1 MAAIIFKN
9 WPFRSVRNKV
19 QTCAD
24 PPTPGPLSAQ
34 ARRDILITGRAVG
47 ATVVSAAENKGLI
60 VLMRAPTVDIKNHL
74 HYISIK

>member
-9 WPFRSVRNKV
+9 WPFRSARNKV

-24 PPTPGPLSAQ
+24 PPGPLSAQ

-47 ATVVSAAENKGLI
+47 ATVVSVAENKGLI